1 MMKRNMM
8 VAGVVGVI
16 VILALL
22 LANGSPLQHSAAV
35 EGTREYIIPSYVVAL
50 TNKPVDEQVAS
61 FLATPREERLFEDAR
76 AGDNGELIIVATPEQ
91 ALHALQDTNA
101 WIADIEEW
109 ALNEERGYR
118 LTFNEDRTKFTYW
131 IDQHA
136 SPIASDAYSRM
147 ALMAALEYQIYS
159 GIPAD
164 ECLVAF
170 TIFDVERDKVF
181 FQSTFPPDAYCVNPS
196 DLITGV
202 PTYGTGEHVFFELTE
217 TE

>member
-1 MMKRNMM
+1 MMKRNMI
-8 VAGVVGVI
+8 VAGLVGIIVI
-16 VILALL
+16 VALL
-22 LANGSPLQHSAAV
+22 LANGMPLQRSTAI
-35 EGTREYIIPSYVVAL
+35 EGTREYIMPSYVVAL
-50 TNKPVDEQVAS
+50 TNRVVDEHVAV
-61 FLATPREERLFEDAR
+61 FVATPRAERNHEDLQ
-76 AGDNGELIIVATPEQ
+76 AGENGELIFVATPEQ
-91 ALHALQDTNA
+91 VLNGLESLNA
-101 WIADIEEW
+101 MIAQLEKW
-109 ALNEERGYR
+109 ALDEERGYR
-118 LTFNEDRTKFTYW
+118 LVFNEDRTEFTYW

-136 SPIASDAYSRM
+136 SPVMSDGYSRM
-147 ALMAALEYQIYS
+147 ALVFAMQYQMYS

-202 PTYGTGEHVFFELTE
+202 PTYGTGEHVFFQLTE